1 MKRPR
6 LVVFPASAR
15 SRIYPGAAARTVSA
29 VIILLPLLLAVPA
42 SPARASVTTPG
53 GRALDWAE
61 AHALNAPYAWGGTG
75 PAYDCSGLVVTAIGR
90 ADGIWLPH
98 STVAM
103 VNSGKLVRVTSPQ
116 RGDLAMWGSPS
127 APFHTEFVTAWH
139 GWGFGA
145 ETYGWAGRVTWHSWA
160 WFAPSSYW
168 RLR

>member
-1 MKRPR
+1 MGRR
-6 LVVFPASAR
+6 SGQAAGQTAGQTAR
-15 SRIYPGAAARTVSA
+15 A
-29 VIILLPLLLAVPA
+29 LLAFLLVTA
-42 SPARASVTTPG
+42 CFLGTFTGTARASASTPG

-98 STVAM
+98 STAAM
-103 VNSGKLVRVTSPQ
+103 VSSPHLVRVASPQ
-116 RGDLAMWGSPS
+116 RGDLAMWGSPA
-127 APFHTEFVTAWH
+127 APYHVEFVTAWR